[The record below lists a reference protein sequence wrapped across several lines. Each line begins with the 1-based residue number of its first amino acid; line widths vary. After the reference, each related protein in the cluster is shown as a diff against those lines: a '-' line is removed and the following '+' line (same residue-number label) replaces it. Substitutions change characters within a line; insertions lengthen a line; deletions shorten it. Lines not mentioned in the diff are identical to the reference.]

1 MIPDGGISRVRLWEK
16 LPSHDH
22 NIQIQPLT
30 IENFQPFGEVICCDG
45 HDFFILMMHTPNAT
59 MRSSKLKLK
68 AKQRQELVFS
78 EILRPVCYLWKF
90 QC

>member
-1 MIPDGGISRVRLWEK
+1 MIMKNV
-16 LPSHDH
+16 
-22 NIQIQPLT
+22 QIQPLT
-30 IENFQPFGEVICCDG
+30 IENFQPSEKSFVVTGMI
-45 HDFFILMMHTPNAT
+45 FFILMMHTPNAT

>member
-1 MIPDGGISRVRLWEK
+1 MIMK
-16 LPSHDH
+16 

-45 HDFFILMMHTPNAT
+45 HDFFFILMMHTPSAT